1 MINVYIITS
10 NGQCQSTFS
19 GADDIVLLNTEHIAP
34 HLKITIPP
42 NHHSDYWDFDLQ
54 QWQSIGEAPSPY
66 HQFNYE
72 LKQWQD
78 VRTLDDVKYQKW
90 QEIKAQRHALEF
102 GGVMF
107 EGHHYDSDLISQ
119 QRIATAIVLNE
130 SVQWKTK
137 DNQIVQL
144 SHQQLNGLYQ
154 TIAQHITQLHLKS
167 EQLRQMIEVAE
178 TIADV
183 DKISF

>member
-1 MINVYIITS
+1 MIYLCIVS
-10 NGQCQSTFS
+10 KHGQYQSSFI
-19 GADDIVLLNTEHIAP
+19 ADNDVIHLNTSHIDE
-34 HLKITIPP
+34 HLKISIPP
-42 NHHSDYWDFDLQ
+42 NDLSDYWDFDKG
-54 QWQSIGEAPSPY
+54 QWVAIGKAPSP
-66 HQFNYE
+66 HHSFNYE
-72 LKQWQD
+72 LKQWHD
-78 VRTLDDVKYQKW
+78 LRTLDDVKYQKW

-119 QRIATAIVLNE
+119 QRIATAIALNE

>member
-1 MINVYIITS
+1 MIYLCIVSKHGQYQSSFIADNDVIQINTS
-10 NGQCQSTFS
+10 
-19 GADDIVLLNTEHIAP
+19 HIDE

-54 QWQSIGEAPSPY
+54 QWQSIGEAPSPH

-90 QEIKAQRHALEF
+90 QDIKTQRTALEF

-119 QRIATAIVLNE
+119 QRIATAIALNE

-178 TIADV
+178 TITDV

>member
-1 MINVYIITS
+1 MIYLCIVSKHGQYQSSFIADNDVIQINTS
-10 NGQCQSTFS
+10 
-19 GADDIVLLNTEHIAP
+19 HIDE
-34 HLKITIPP
+34 HLKISIPP
-42 NHHSDYWDFDLQ
+42 NDLSDYWDFDKG
-54 QWQSIGEAPSPY
+54 QWQSIGETPSPH

-78 VRTLDDVKYQKW
+78 IRTLDDVKYQKW

-119 QRIATAIVLNE
+119 QRIATAIALNE